1 MSTALANAAWP
12 ACLSAL
18 RLDRFLAGELP
29 PADADEV
36 RNHVAGCARCA
47 AAVSG
52 LEAAR
57 DAVTLPPLRAV
68 EAAIDDAPA
77 GPAPVLRLSRRR
89 RVLSVTLGGLAAA
102 AGLAVVLRGGP
113 LEPPEDA
120 RRKGSGVPGAAAW
133 GAWVLHDG
141 AVRRAGPGEVVAPGD
156 ALRFAVTAPAP
167 GYVAVLSLD
176 AAGRATVYYP
186 AGGRAEPV
194 ASGAEVALPLATK
207 LDATVGEERLFALY
221 CERPVE
227 LEPLRAAL
235 EGAGRLEAG
244 AAPGGQAAPAPAGCQ
259 VTGWRFE
266 KR

>member
-1 MSTALANAAWP
+1 MSTALATAAWP
-12 ACLSAL
+12 ACRSAL

-29 PADADEV
+29 PAEADEL
-36 RNHVAGCARCA
+36 RAHVDGCARCA
-47 AAVSG
+47 AALAG

-57 DAVTLPPLRAV
+57 DGARLPPLRAPV
-68 EAAIDDAPA
+68 GD
-77 GPAPVLRLSRRR
+77 GAPVLRLSRRR
-89 RVLSVTLGGLAAA
+89 RVLSVALGGLAAA
-102 AGLAVVLRGGP
+102 AGLALVLRGEAPSERLKGAGP
-113 LEPPEDA
+113 
-120 RRKGSGVPGAAAW
+120 GQGGAAW

-176 AAGRATVYYP
+176 PAGRASVYFP
-186 AGGRAEPV
+186 AGARAEPV
-194 ASGAEVALPLATK
+194 APGAEGAEVALPLATR
-207 LDATVGEERLFALY
+207 LDATLGEERLYALY
-221 CERPVE
+221 CQAPVE
-227 LEPLRAAL
+227 LEPVRAAL

-244 AAPGGQAAPAPAGCQ
+244 AAPGGDAAAAPAGCQ